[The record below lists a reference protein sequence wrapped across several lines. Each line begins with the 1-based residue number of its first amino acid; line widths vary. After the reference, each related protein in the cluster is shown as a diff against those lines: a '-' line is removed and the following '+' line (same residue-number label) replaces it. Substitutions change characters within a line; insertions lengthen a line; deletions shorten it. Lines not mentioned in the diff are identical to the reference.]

1 MNVYPVEI
9 SPVNVNNIING
20 IQDMEDIEYFNVDKE
35 NNDDLITVASEDIP
49 EDIKF
54 DTWEEVDNYFDEYGI
69 RNGFAIVKYRM
80 ERNSKGQEH
89 NEIPRQRN

>member
-35 NNDDLITVASEDIP
+35 NNDDLIST
-49 EDIKF
+49 
-54 DTWEEVDNYFDEYGI
+54 
-69 RNGFAIVKYRM
+69 
-80 ERNSKGQEH
+80 
-89 NEIPRQRN
+89 

>member
-35 NNDDLITVASEDIP
+35 NNDDLIST
-49 EDIKF
+49 
-54 DTWEEVDNYFDEYGI
+54 YLC
-69 RNGFAIVKYRM
+69 
-80 ERNSKGQEH
+80 
-89 NEIPRQRN
+89 